1 MSVEEEDRARLTDEP
16 AQDAHRGRARPR
28 LPRRWVALVGAC
40 TLVLVL
46 ALGGALAVRAD
57 RAATA
62 RAQAHEAELARSAA
76 AAAQAQAARELGAAT
91 ASREGQARAA
101 ELAAAVLAAT
111 ARRDGARA
119 VLDSSL
125 GKVTDDAVRVALAD
139 ALNALDAL
147 LTATSPARASAA
159 QVRAAADAVDAASTA
174 VTDAQAAW
182 EKAEVERPSP
192 APTLGSGA
200 AKAGSAGSGA
210 AAGVG
215 ADGRPVDAAG
225 NILWVTSVPTADG
238 DGSNG
243 HMPMSAMCAIS
254 WGTDQLGYTQ
264 YLRCDAAGAL
274 TDLEAA
280 FRAHFGESI
289 AMDLTY
295 RSYADQVAMKAA
307 FGPLAAAPGTSSHG
321 YGTALD
327 VQEWPDV
334 YGFGTPRYE
343 WLVANGPAFGWSA
356 PARVREG
363 AAYPEYWHFEY
374 AP

>member
-1 MSVEEEDRARLTDEP
+1 VL
-16 AQDAHRGRARPR
+16 
-28 LPRRWVALVGAC
+28 ALVGAC

-46 ALGGALAVRAD
+46 ALGGVLAVRAD

-62 RAQAHEAELARSAA
+62 RAQAHAAELARSEA
-76 AAAQAQAARELGAAT
+76 AAAQAQASRELGAAT

-101 ELAAAVLAAT
+101 ELASAVVAAT
-111 ARRDGARA
+111 TRRDAARA
-119 VLDSSL
+119 VLDGSL
-125 GKVTDDAVRVALAD
+125 DKVADDAVRVALAD
-139 ALNALDAL
+139 ALAALDAL

-159 QVRAAADAVDAASTA
+159 QVLSAADAVDAASRA

-182 EKAEVERPSP
+182 EQAEAERSSPVPVPSTGTPRSGSSGPGAP
-192 APTLGSGA
+192 AVTGA
-200 AKAGSAGSGA
+200 G
-210 AAGVG
+210 
-215 ADGRPVDAAG
+215 GRPVDAAG
-225 NILWVTSVPTADG
+225 NILWVTSVPTTDG

-264 YLRCDAAGAL
+264 YLRCDAAAAL

-343 WLVANGPAFGWSA
+343 WLVANGPTFGWSA